1 MKLQKALVG
10 SVCAAAWCK
19 CALGLSMT
27 VAWRLRT
34 ACATGLPPLLLLLT
48 LPAVLQAQFNYV
60 TNADGTITI
69 TEYTGSGAAVTIP
82 STFNGLPVSSIGDY
96 AFEFCIGL
104 SSVTIPNTVTN
115 IGYSAFIWCSSLT
128 MITLDTN
135 NPAYSSV
142 DGVLFNK
149 SQTMLV
155 QYPGG
160 KVANYTIPGSVATI
174 GDQAF
179 YDCPGLA
186 SVTIPSGVTSIGVSA
201 FAYCTSLTSITIPS
215 GVTNIGNDAFDG
227 CSSLTS
233 VTIPSG
239 VTAIRDYVFQG
250 CYSLASVTIPS
261 SVTCIGTA
269 AFDGC
274 TKLASVTI
282 PSGVTSIGAAAFQYC
297 TKLASVVIPSGVTS
311 IGDYAFYGCASLAS
325 VYFKSDAPS
334 VGLLVFG
341 GDNNATVYYLAGT
354 TGWGTSFGGI
364 PAVLL
369 NPSIQTAN
377 GSFGVLSNQFGFTI
391 TGPVNIPILVE
402 ACTNLASASWTT
414 LQTCA
419 LTNGSIYFSDPTWTN
434 YPGRFYRIGAP

>member
-10 SVCAAAWCK
+10 SVCASAWCK
-19 CALGLSMT
+19 CALGLATT
-27 VAWRLRT
+27 VVWRLRT
-34 ACATGLPPLLLLLT
+34 ACATR
-48 LPAVLQAQFNYV
+48 LPAVLLLLALPAGAQAQFTYT
-60 TNADGTITI
+60 TNNGTITI
-69 TEYTGSGAAVTIP
+69 TEYTGADAAVTIP
-82 STFNGLPVSSIGDY
+82 STYNGLPVTSIGDY
-96 AFEFCIGL
+96 TFEFCTGL
-104 SSVTIPNTVTN
+104 NSVTIPNNVTN

-142 DGVLFNK
+142 DGVLFDK
-149 SQTMLV
+149 SQTTLV

-160 KVANYTIPGSVATI
+160 KVADYTIPDSVASI

-227 CSSLTS
+227 NSSLTS

-239 VTAIRDYVFQG
+239 VPAIGDYMFRG
-250 CYSLASVTIPS
+250 CESLTNVTIPS

-269 AFDGC
+269 AFNGC

-282 PSGVTSIGAAAFQYC
+282 PGGVTSIGAAAFQYC
-297 TKLASVVIPSGVTS
+297 TKLASVVIPSVVSS
-311 IGDYAFYGCASLAS
+311 IGDYAFYGCSGLAS

-334 VGLLVFG
+334 VGLSVFG

-369 NPSIQTAN
+369 NPSIQSAN
-377 GSFGVLSNQFGFTI
+377 SSYGALSNQFGFII
-391 TGPVNIPILVE
+391 TGPTNIPILVE
-402 ACTNLASASWTT
+402 ACTNLASASWTP
-414 LQTCA
+414 LQTCT